1 MRDVDQKSR
10 GTIEIYIGDPKGHL
24 LQALRNAMLH
34 EGFRAT
40 ADFGRIEEVV
50 EALKHQ
56 CPDVLVLD
64 TGLEDG
70 DVCDLIKK
78 IRNNEIGDNPFV
90 PVIVT
95 TWQPDSNLVRRVASC
110 GTDAMLIKPIS
121 PGQLFERMEAL
132 AFRRRPFVV
141 TSDYTGPDRRND
153 TNRGSEIPQIQV
165 PNSLRAK
172 AKGSPMSPGELQR
185 EIDGTLTTINEEKLS
200 RHAFQISFLE
210 QVIAS
215 SMNGNRIDDSKRDM
229 VNHLVYVANDLA
241 QRVVGTQFDHVAEL
255 CHSLIEVVT
264 SIQKHFPR
272 PNPKDLQLL
281 KQLSGAILLGFN
293 PDKDSSALSSDI
305 ANSMKAYESKQT
317 RSANTA

>member
-1 MRDVDQKSR
+1 
-10 GTIEIYIGDPKGHL
+10 
-24 LQALRNAMLH
+24 ML
-34 EGFRAT
+34 
-40 ADFGRIEEVV
+40 

-70 DVCDLIKK
+70 DVCDVIKR
-78 IRNNEIGDNPFV
+78 IRNHEIGDNPFV

-95 TWQPDSNLVRRVASC
+95 TWEPDRDLVRRVASC
-110 GTDAMLIKPIS
+110 GTDAMLVKPIS

-153 TNRGSEIPQIQV
+153 TSRGSDIPQIEV
-165 PNSLRAK
+165 PNTLLAK
-172 AKGSPMSPGELQR
+172 ANGKPMSPDQLHN
-185 EIDGTLTTINEEKLS
+185 EINGTLTKINDEKLS
-200 RHAFQISFLE
+200 RHAFQIGFLE

-215 SMNGNRIDDSKRDM
+215 SMGGGRIDEDKREM
-229 VNHLVYVANDLA
+229 VDHMVAVANDLA
-241 QRVVGTQFDHVAEL
+241 QRVVGTQFDHVGEL

-264 SIQKHFPR
+264 SIQKHFPK

-293 PDKDSSALSSDI
+293 PDKDSAALSSDI
-305 ANSMKAYESKQT
+305 ADSMKVYESKQVGAT
-317 RSANTA
+317 QTA